1 MAVLRR
7 LEKGVRR
14 LILGALVRGS
24 TWPLDAPLGDRLPSP
39 PRILLIRIDRIGD
52 VILTTPIL
60 RMLRE
65 RFPDG
70 SIDILLGEKNQV
82 VAPLLPDVDRRIVL
96 LRGQAFR
103 TIRQLRQQRYDVVL
117 NLHLNRSASASLV
130 SRLAG
135 GRVILESSSVT
146 PFPVAGNESEPGAA
160 HMVSM
165 TSRLLAPLGIASID
179 HEAAD
184 QHSLRVE
191 IPAASAE
198 RARTVQKSLFDKKR
212 AERQVFLNLS
222 ASNES
227 RRWPAERWG
236 RLARGLAGIGFHPI
250 LCGTPGDPEA
260 FVTAAAAAEGSAATL
275 PPTPSY
281 ADFAANL
288 AMADLIVTTDGS
300 TVHLAA
306 ALGKPTVALY
316 GEVHTATAWGPWGVP
331 NRTIWSPG
339 GLPALEPAQVL
350 EIAAAF
356 ASETLS
362 YL

>member
-1 MAVLRR
+1 MLRR
-7 LEKGVRR
+7 FEKGVRR

-24 TWPLDAPLGDRLPSP
+24 TWPLSKPLDEKLSDS
-39 PRILLIRIDRIGD
+39 PRILLIRVDRIGD
-52 VILTTPIL
+52 AILTTPIL

-82 VAPLLPDVDRRIVL
+82 VAPLLPEVDQRIVL
-96 LRGQAFR
+96 RRGRAFH

-130 SRLAG
+130 ARLAG
-135 GRVILESSSVT
+135 GQVILENASVK
-146 PFPVAGNESEPGAA
+146 PFPPAGNEPEPGAA

-165 TSRLLAPLGIASID
+165 TSKLLAPFGIPSIGDSASNR
-179 HEAAD
+179 
-184 QHSLRVE
+184 HSLRLK

-198 RARTVQKSLFDKKR
+198 RARAVQRQLFDEKGP
-212 AERQVFLNLS
+212 ERQVFLNLS

-236 RLARGLAGIGFHPI
+236 RLARGLAGIGFHPV
-250 LCGTPGDPEA
+250 LCGTPGDSEA
-260 FVTAAAAAEGSAATL
+260 FVTAAAAAEGRAATL

-316 GEVHTATAWGPWGVP
+316 GEAHTATAWGPWGVP
-331 NRTIWSPG
+331 NRTISSPG

-350 EIAAAF
+350 QIAAAF